1 MCQRP
6 CEQKNLWIDQ
16 SLNIFLSDNALQNFN
31 CPFFIVIKHFIVT
44 NVNLFPGQMIN
55 VPETTVEEMQ
65 DQKMVFLVRV
75 DLNMGVGKIAAQ
87 VGHAVL
93 DAY

>member
-1 MCQRP
+1 MD
-6 CEQKNLWIDQ
+6 L
-16 SLNIFLSDNALQNFN
+16 A
-31 CPFFIVIKHFIVT
+31 

-75 DLNMGVGKIAAQ
+75 DLNMCVGKIAAQ

-93 DAY
+93 AAY